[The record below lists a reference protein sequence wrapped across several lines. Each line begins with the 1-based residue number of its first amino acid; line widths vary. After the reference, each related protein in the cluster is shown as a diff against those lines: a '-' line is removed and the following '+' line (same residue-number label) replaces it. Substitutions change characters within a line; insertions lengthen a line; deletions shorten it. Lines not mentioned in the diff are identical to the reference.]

1 MENEHAGWGDSPTG
15 PDDFADGAR
24 RVWRNRRGVRHGRRV
39 LSGRGHQPG
48 LNAVL
53 DCHHGAV
60 GDVTADSNSANGT
73 STDGRSAHRGP
84 TGHDP
89 SPGPADADRPA
100 GGGTCAGDRDDDAGA
115 ALAAGSNG
123 RTLYTYDSD
132 TAGSG
137 QTACNAG
144 CVNEWPPLIVPHGT
158 MASVGP
164 GVTGR
169 LGTIVRGDGTTQVTY
184 NGLALYFYAGDSGPD
199 QTHGAYPGWSLT
211 KP

>member
-1 MENEHAGWGDSPTG
+1 VP
-15 PDDFADGAR
+15 P
-24 RVWRNRRGVRHGRRV
+24 VR
-39 LSGRGHQPG
+39 P
-48 LNAVL
+48 
-53 DCHHGAV
+53 AV
-60 GDVTADSNSANGT
+60 GPVLVTET
-73 STDGRSAHRGP
+73 T
-84 TGHDP
+84 TL
-89 SPGPADADRPA
+89 
-100 GGGTCAGDRDDDAGA
+100 GA

-123 RTLYTYDSD
+123 RTLYTFNSD

-137 QTACNAG
+137 QTACNTG

-158 MASVGP
+158 MTSVGP
-164 GVTGR
+164 GVMGR

>member
-1 MENEHAGWGDSPTG
+1 MPT
-15 PDDFADGAR
+15 A
-24 RVWRNRRGVRHGRRV
+24 
-39 LSGRGHQPG
+39 
-48 LNAVL
+48 
-53 DCHHGAV
+53 
-60 GDVTADSNSANGT
+60 
-73 STDGRSAHRGP
+73 
-84 TGHDP
+84 
-89 SPGPADADRPA
+89 RPA
-100 GGGTCAGDRDDDAGA
+100 LGPVLVIETTTMGT

-123 RTLYTYDSD
+123 RTLYTYNSD

-144 CVNEWPPLIVPHGT
+144 CVGEWPPLIVPHGT
-158 MASVGP
+158 MPSVGP
-164 GVTGR
+164 GVMGR

>member
-1 MENEHAGWGDSPTG
+1 MLAGVIRRLVPTISLMALAGCGATAAVSGTGGAFSPAAATSTAST
-15 PDDFADGAR
+15 PSSTATTVPLVTSQPTAIPPTAPPRTAAPRTAVPLAMTPAPAR
-24 RVWRNRRGVRHGRRV
+24 PLPTAR
-39 LSGRGHQPG
+39 P
-48 LNAVL
+48 
-53 DCHHGAV
+53 AV
-60 GDVTADSNSANGT
+60 GPVLVTEATTLGT
-73 STDGRSAHRGP
+73 
-84 TGHDP
+84 
-89 SPGPADADRPA
+89 
-100 GGGTCAGDRDDDAGA
+100 

-123 RTLYTYDSD
+123 RTLYTFDSD

-164 GVTGR
+164 GVMGR

-211 KP
+211 RP

>member
-1 MENEHAGWGDSPTG
+1 
-15 PDDFADGAR
+15 
-24 RVWRNRRGVRHGRRV
+24 V
-39 LSGRGHQPG
+39 L
-48 LNAVL
+48 
-53 DCHHGAV
+53 V
-60 GDVTADSNSANGT
+60 GEST
-73 STDGRSAHRGP
+73 SM
-84 TGHDP
+84 
-89 SPGPADADRPA
+89 
-100 GGGTCAGDRDDDAGA
+100 GA

-123 RTLYTYDSD
+123 RTLYTFNSD

-144 CVNEWPPLIVPHGT
+144 CVGEWPPLMVPHGT
-158 MASVGP
+158 MPSVGP
-164 GVTGR
+164 GVMGR

>member
-1 MENEHAGWGDSPTG
+1 MPAGVIRRLVPTISLMALAG
-15 PDDFADGAR
+15 CGATAA
-24 RVWRNRRGVRHGRRV
+24 V
-39 LSGRGHQPG
+39 SGTG
-48 LNAVL
+48 
-53 DCHHGAV
+53 GAV
-60 GDVTADSNSANGT
+60 SPAAATSPASTPSSTVITVPLATLPPTAIP
-73 STDGRSAHRGP
+73 P
-84 TGHDP
+84 TAP
-89 SPGPADADRPA
+89 PRTAAPRTAVPRAMTPAPPRPVPTVRPA
-100 GGGTCAGDRDDDAGA
+100 VGPVLVTETTTLGA

-123 RTLYTYDSD
+123 RTLYTYNSD

-137 QTACNAG
+137 QTACNVG

-158 MASVGP
+158 MTSVGA